1 MRPPHGDADKR
12 QAPQADGEHR
22 RTGSA
27 RRRGAAQLP
36 RDDRGDKAKRSSVDV
51 TSHPIDGRLQAP
63 KLFVH
68 LSDRSV
74 ASAAKR
80 MRGSSRPAFA
90 ESTRAA

>member
-1 MRPPHGDADKR
+1 MRPPYDDADKR
-12 QAPQADGEHR
+12 QAPQAHGEHR

-27 RRRGAAQLP
+27 RRHGAAQLP
-36 RDDRGDKAKRSSVDV
+36 RDDRGDKAKRSPVDV
-51 TSHPIDGRLQAP
+51 TFHPIDDRLQAR
-63 KLFVH
+63 KLFVR

-74 ASAAKR
+74 VSAAKR